1 MSMFSPDFWKQWD
14 VFMNAPYV
22 IIMLLALALLT
33 GWWVGQ
39 KQERARK
46 NALSDAFKNLNA
58 QNESL
63 NTQIGNLDAH
73 IKALNQQLNLA
84 KDRDEDVR
92 RANVEIARR
101 VAELEVQIGANVSK
115 EVLSAKV
122 QELDTAIIQLATAN
136 TALEA
141 VLKAQEVDH
150 EASGIK

>member
-1 MSMFSPDFWKQWD
+1 MG
-14 VFMNAPYV
+14 A
-22 IIMLLALALLT
+22 
-33 GWWVGQ
+33 
-39 KQERARK
+39 
-46 NALSDAFKNLNA
+46 
-58 QNESL
+58 L
-63 NTQIGNLDAH
+63 NTQIGNLNAH

-101 VAELEVQIGANVSK
+101 VAELEVQIAANVSK

-141 VLKAQEVDH
+141 FLKA
-150 EASGIK
+150 